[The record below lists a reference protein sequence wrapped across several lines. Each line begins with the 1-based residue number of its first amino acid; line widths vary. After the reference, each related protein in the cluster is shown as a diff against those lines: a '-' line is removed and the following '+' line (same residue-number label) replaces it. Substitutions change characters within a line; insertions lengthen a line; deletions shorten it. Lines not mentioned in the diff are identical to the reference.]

1 MEQSQRL
8 RYFWDLFFNSIVAKK
23 VSPKRRRSSPC
34 EEVIVDESI
43 HPLMGPR
50 PCSPTPGSASYSPSS
65 SRSPGG
71 RKVGSTKGYVSPTH
85 VSPPRSL
92 GLQSGHDVLD
102 CDRQTDVGSSPFSN
116 SKPPRLRRAQSAGLF
131 GRHPDSG
138 YHANDDDTSEVKS
151 TPWSGLG
158 RPKSATTSSSSSS
171 LSNGH
176 HIPSENQNE
185 TFHETRSP
193 GDIPSSLSQVS
204 RDHDE
209 ETLSVLGI
217 TFPLATT
224 PTLGL
229 PRAVLP
235 PESEQKRYYSLIE
248 GSISSNMVAPLSKE
262 WKKKTHEFL
271 AKSLRQEFKETLDEI
286 DKVRNSFSQYIIASP
301 LPSLL
306 FSLFHSSVL
315 FCSAFS
321 SAVLCSPLFSVLPF
335 SLLLIYSLLCCTL
348 VFVVSIFSFHVLPC
362 IFFRKWRRSTH

>member
-1 MEQSQRL
+1 M
-8 RYFWDLFFNSIVAKK
+8 
-23 VSPKRRRSSPC
+23 
-34 EEVIVDESI
+34 
-43 HPLMGPR
+43 
-50 PCSPTPGSASYSPSS
+50 
-65 SRSPGG
+65 
-71 RKVGSTKGYVSPTH
+71 
-85 VSPPRSL
+85 
-92 GLQSGHDVLD
+92 
-102 CDRQTDVGSSPFSN
+102 
-116 SKPPRLRRAQSAGLF
+116 F

-321 SAVLCSPLFSVLPF
+321 SAVLCSPLPSSLFSPF
-335 SLLLIYSLLCCTL
+335 SSPDLLSPLLYTCFCCFNSQLSCVTMHLFQEMEEEYTL
-348 VFVVSIFSFHVLPC
+348 SVKQGILDYVLLAPTEQ
-362 IFFRKWRRSTH
+362 RRLGLHMPEPVR